1 MLPAL
6 NSYLHQHHS
15 LCIPGIGTIYIERT
29 PARSDFTNRQ
39 ILPPGYHYRFDRFF
53 DTPDK
58 NFFSFIARAKN
69 IQEFEAI
76 RWYNEWAYEMGA
88 RLRKESVIEWDGV
101 GTISKNESGDVV
113 FETFAPIE
121 AHLLPV
127 PAERIVRSN
136 TAHTMLVG
144 DREVTNIQ
152 MTGLLN
158 ENEKRPGQKSNWLL
172 YGLIAAGII
181 ALVVYLLVYN
191 N

>member
-58 NFFSFIARAKN
+58 NFFSFIARARN

-76 RWYNEWAYEMGA
+76 RWYNEWAYEVGA
-88 RLRKESVIEWDGV
+88 RLRKESVLQWEGI
-101 GTISKNESGDVV
+101 GTISRNDTGDVV

-121 AHLLPV
+121 AHLVPV
-127 PAERIVRSN
+127 PAERIVRIN

-144 DREVTNIQ
+144 DKETTNLQ
-152 MTGLLN
+152 MTGFLSDSD
-158 ENEKRPGQKSNWLL
+158 KRSTRKNNWLI
-172 YGLIAAGII
+172 YGLLAVALIL
-181 ALVVYLLVYN
+181 LVVFLLMYKN
-191 N
+191 

>member
-58 NFFSFIARAKN
+58 NFFSFIARARN
-69 IQEFEAI
+69 IQEYEAI
-76 RWYNEWAYEMGA
+76 KWYNEWAYDVGA
-88 RLRKESVIEWDGV
+88 QLRKESVLNWEGV
-101 GTISKNESGDVV
+101 GTISRNENGDVV

-121 AHLLPV
+121 AHLVPV
-127 PAERIVRSN
+127 PAQRIVRTN
-136 TAHTMLVG
+136 TSHTMLVG
-144 DREVTNIQ
+144 DKEVTNIQ

-158 ENEKRPGQKSNWLL
+158 ENGKHPGHKSNWMLYVLL
-172 YGLIAAGII
+172 AVVAI
-181 ALVVYLLVYN
+181 ALVVFLVMYN